1 LALQTEAVSAPP
13 AGAGADPRAAYAA
26 RLAQRQQTAAD
37 LDRRVDRLGLVRV
50 WVVGLALVLGA
61 TGFFAKQPL
70 LLWALVPLGVLLLAL
85 GFRNDT
91 LSRRLRR
98 ARRAVRYYAFG
109 LERLD
114 GQWAGRGDE
123 GTRYLDEAHLYAAD
137 LDIFGPGSLFER
149 LCTARTRPGADTL
162 AGWLSAPAGVE
173 EVRERQE
180 AVAELRPRLDTREHL
195 ALLGAE
201 LPPADYAPLLA
212 WGQAP
217 QVLRPGRW
225 PLLINA
231 LAAANVITLLAALT
245 MDAGWLPFGVS
256 VLVALAVTWPL
267 RQRVAEVLA
276 PVEAVERDLALL
288 SGLLALVESEPVKS
302 ARLQRLQEA
311 IVVEGVPPSWQV
323 ARLAVLVDWL
333 RAPRNQFFAP
343 IGALLL
349 WRTRMAL
356 AFETWRAHSGP
367 AIGGWLKAL
376 GEVEALTA
384 LAAYAYE
391 DPEDPFPEVT
401 DGPALYDGEALGHP
415 LLPRGQCVPN
425 DVSLGGDVRLLVV
438 SGSNMS
444 GKSTLL
450 RTVGVNAVLALA
462 GAPVRARRL
471 RLTPVAL
478 GATLRVQ
485 DSLLAGRSRF
495 AAEIARVRRLLD
507 LTGGPL
513 PLLFL
518 LDELFHGTNSHDRV
532 VGAEALLRRLLA
544 GGALGLVTTH
554 DLALAELAGRL
565 GPEVRNV
572 HFVDEFRAGAMYFD
586 YRLRPGV
593 VPHSNALALMRAIG
607 LEV

>member
-1 LALQTEAVSAPP
+1 LAIQTEAAPIST
-13 AGAGADPRAAYAA
+13 AVAADETRTAYTA
-26 RLAQRQQTAAD
+26 RLAQRQHEAAE
-37 LDRRVDRLGLVRV
+37 LDRRVDRLGLARV
-50 WVVGLALVLGA
+50 WVVGVGLVLGA
-61 TGFFAKQPL
+61 VGFFAKEPL
-70 LLWALVPLGVLLLAL
+70 FLWPLVPLGVLLLAL
-85 GFRNDT
+85 GFRGDT

-98 ARRAVRYYAFG
+98 ARRAVRFYTLG

-114 GQWAGRGDE
+114 GVWAGRGDE
-123 GTRYLDEAHLYAAD
+123 GTRYLDEAHPYAAD
-137 LDIFGPGSLFER
+137 LDLFGLASLFER

-162 AGWLSAPAGVE
+162 AGWLKAPAGAE
-173 EVRERQE
+173 EVRDRQE
-180 AVAELRPRLDTREHL
+180 AVAELRPHLDLREHL

-201 LPPADYAPLLA
+201 LPPADYAPLSA
-212 WGQAP
+212 WGKAP
-217 QVLRPGRW
+217 QVLPPGRW
-225 PLLINA
+225 HLLVNA
-231 LAAANVITLLAALT
+231 LATANTVTLLAALT
-245 MDAGWLPFGVS
+245 FDVGWLPFAAS
-256 VLVALAVTWPL
+256 VLASLVLTRPL
-267 RQRVAEVLA
+267 RRKVAEVLA
-276 PVEAVERDLALL
+276 PVEAAEHGLSLL
-288 SGLLALVESEPVKS
+288 SGLLLRVEEEPVESP
-302 ARLQRLQEA
+302 RLRRLKEA
-311 IVVEGVPPSWQV
+311 VAVEGVPPSRQV
-323 ARLAVLVDWL
+323 ARLALLVDWL

-356 AFETWRAHSGP
+356 ACEAWRARSGP
-367 AIGGWLKAL
+367 AIGGWLVAL

-384 LAAYAYE
+384 LAGYAYE
-391 DPEDPFPEVT
+391 NPADPFPELV
-401 DGPALYDGEALGHP
+401 DGPAHYEGEGLGHP
-415 LLPRGQCVPN
+415 LLPPGQCVPN
-425 DVSLGGDVRLLVV
+425 DVCLGGDVRLLVV

-507 LTGGPL
+507 LTAGPL

-532 VGAEALLRRLLA
+532 LGAEALLRRLLA

-565 GPEVRNV
+565 GPAVRNV
-572 HFVDEFRAGAMYFD
+572 HFVDEFREGAMYFD

>member
-1 LALQTEAVSAPP
+1 M
-13 AGAGADPRAAYAA
+13 GDDPRAVYAD
-26 RLAQRQQTAAD
+26 RLAQRQQTAAN

-50 WVVGLALVLGA
+50 WIVGLAVPLGA
-61 TGFFAKQPL
+61 TGFFTKQTL
-70 LLWALVPLGVLLLAL
+70 LLWTLLPLGVLLLAL
-85 GFRNDT
+85 GFHNDT
-91 LSRRLRR
+91 LRRRLRR
-98 ARRAVRYYAFG
+98 AQRAVRFYALG

-114 GQWAGRGDE
+114 GQWVGHGDD
-123 GTRYLDEAHLYAAD
+123 GTRYLDEDHLYAVD
-137 LDIFGPGSLFER
+137 LDLFGPGSLFER

-162 AGWLSAPAGVE
+162 AGWLNGPAGVE
-173 EVRERQE
+173 EVRARQE
-180 AVAELRPRLDTREHL
+180 SVAELRPRLDMREQL

-201 LPPADYAPLLA
+201 LPPADYAPLLT

-217 QVLRPGRW
+217 QVLPPGRW
-225 PLLINA
+225 PLVINA
-231 LAAANVITLLAALT
+231 LATANVITLLAALT
-245 MDAGWLPFGVS
+245 MEGVTWLPFAVS
-256 VLVALAVTWPL
+256 VVISMAVTWPL

-288 SGLLALVESEPVKS
+288 SGLLALVESEPVK
-302 ARLQRLQEA
+302 ATRLRRLQEA
-311 IVVEGVPPSWQV
+311 VVVEGVPPSRQV
-323 ARLAVLVDWL
+323 ARLAMLVDWL

-356 AFETWRAHSGP
+356 AFEAWREHSGP
-367 AIGGWLKAL
+367 TIGGWVSAL

-384 LAAYAYE
+384 LASYAYE
-391 DPEDPFPEVT
+391 NAGDPFPEVV
-401 DGPALYDGEALGHP
+401 DGPVRYEGAGLGHP
-415 LLPRGQCVPN
+415 LLPVDRCVRN
-425 DVSLGGDVRLLVV
+425 DLALGGDVRLLVV

-462 GAPVRARRL
+462 GAPVRAHRL
-471 RLTPVAL
+471 LLTPLAL

-507 LTGGPL
+507 ATQGSL

-544 GGALGLVTTH
+544 GGAIGLVTTH
-554 DLALAELAGRL
+554 DLALAELTGRL
-565 GPEVRNV
+565 GPGVQNV
-572 HFVDEFRAGAMYFD
+572 HFVDEFREGAMHFD

-593 VPHSNALALMRAIG
+593 VPHSNALALMRAVG